1 MGLDRNVEESGADH
15 HVADAKA
22 FIALAFD
29 RAVWTFGTAVE
40 ADMDAA
46 EQAMNRGKNKPKA
59 EAVSRARQKVLDNYL
74 DTGKAREVAEKGRYR
89 DPALSRNRRR

>member
-1 MGLDRNVEESGADH
+1 MGLDRNDGPSAGDH
-15 HVADAKA
+15 HAEQAKA

-29 RAVWTFGTAVE
+29 RAVWTFGTSVE

-59 EAVSRARQKVLDNYL
+59 QAVAHARQKVLDNYL
-74 DTGKAREVAEKGRYR
+74 NIGKAREVTEKGRYR

>member
-1 MGLDRNVEESGADH
+1 MGLDRSDEASAADRR
-15 HVADAKA
+15 VADAKA
-22 FIALAFD
+22 FIALSFD

-46 EQAMNRGKNKPKA
+46 EQAMSRGKNKPKA
-59 EAVSRARQKVLDNYL
+59 EAVSRARQRILDSYL
-74 DTGKAREVAEKGRYR
+74 DIGKAREVTEKGRYR